1 MFYGKDGCNCDTDSK
16 DLNDNLINLFTIS
29 ARIGFTIVKNS
40 WSLNHDTSL
49 EKNFKNYRIE
59 EKNIVKNLAWIA
71 SMLII

>member
-1 MFYGKDGCNCDTDSK
+1 MFYGKDGDYCDTDSK

-49 EKNFKNYRIE
+49 ERKF
-59 EKNIVKNLAWIA
+59 
-71 SMLII
+71 

>member
-40 WSLNHDTSL
+40 WSLNHDTTL
-49 EKNFKNYRIE
+49 KKIFKKLSY
-59 EKNIVKNLAWIA
+59 
-71 SMLII
+71 